1 MQSATAGDLGGPA
14 APRRVHPIVKLDY
27 PVRIIINIFIF
38 ILMASIFSERGAGRP
53 WWIALVLYGFIWPHA
68 VYLFASRSRDSK
80 RAEFRALLSESF
92 VLGALSAT
100 ASFSILPTLTFL
112 TGITATN
119 LSVGGIRQALK
130 GVVLMAGGAA
140 AMVAAFG
147 LHVVA
152 QTSPTTTALSA
163 LAIVVFTTVFGFFSN
178 LQTRKLVQ
186 ARREMTQQN
195 VMIERQKTEVEQARE
210 AADRER
216 QSAEEAREAAEAANR
231 AKSAFLANMSHELRT
246 PLNAIIGYSELLEEE
261 AADGGHEDLV
271 PDLQKICTSGKH
283 LLRLI
288 NSVLDLSKIEA
299 GKMTLFVETFEIGTL
314 VEEVVSTAKPLV
326 DKNRNTLALESDLN
340 LGKLKGDV
348 TKLKQVLLNLLS
360 NASKFTENGTIT
372 LEARRTADLQGS
384 WVRFRVSDTGIG
396 MTSEQL
402 GKLFQAFTQADG
414 ATTRKY
420 GGTGLGLVLSRRF
433 CQMMGGDISVQ
444 SEFGKGTTFTVRL
457 PADVENEEGDAT
469 SIHRIDMKAILGQAS
484 RKTPQD
490 G

>member
-1 MQSATAGDLGGPA
+1 MEAAMAGDSSAPA
-14 APRRVHPIVKLDY
+14 AVRRVHPIVKLDY
-27 PVRIIINIFIF
+27 PIRIVINIFIF
-38 ILMASIFSERGAGRP
+38 ILMASIFIERGAGRA
-53 WWIALVLYGFIWPHA
+53 WWIALVLYGFVWPHA
-68 VYLFASRSRDSK
+68 VYLAASRSRDSK
-80 RAEFRALLSESF
+80 RAEFRALLAESF
-92 VLGALSAT
+92 SLGVLSAT
-100 ASFSILPTLTFL
+100 ASFSILPTLTFA
-112 TGITATN
+112 TGITSTN

-130 GVVLMAGGAA
+130 GFVLLAAGAGATIA
-140 AMVAAFG
+140 VFG
-147 LHVVA
+147 LHVVP
-152 QTSPTTTALSA
+152 QTSPTTTALSIV
-163 LAIVVFTTVFGFFSN
+163 AIVVFTTVFGLFSN

-186 ARREMTQQN
+186 ARRDMAQQN
-195 VMIERQKTEVEQARE
+195 LQIEQQKTDVEQARE
-210 AADRER
+210 AAERER
-216 QSAEEAREAAEAANR
+216 QSAEVAREAAESANR

-271 PDLQKICTSGKH
+271 PDLRKICTSGKH

-299 GKMTLFVETFEIGTL
+299 GKMTLFVETFEIDTL
-314 VEEVVSTAKPLV
+314 VEEVVSTARPLV
-326 DKNRNTLALESDLN
+326 EKNRNALVLESEPG

-360 NASKFTENGTIT
+360 NASKFTEAGTIT
-372 LEARRTADLQGS
+372 LDARRTADRDGA
-384 WVRFRVSDTGIG
+384 WVRFRVTDTGIG
-396 MTSEQL
+396 MTPEQL

-457 PADVENEEGDAT
+457 PSEVENAEGDAT
-469 SIHRIDMKAILGQAS
+469 SIHRIDMKAILGQAPGNKS
-484 RKTPQD
+484 DD